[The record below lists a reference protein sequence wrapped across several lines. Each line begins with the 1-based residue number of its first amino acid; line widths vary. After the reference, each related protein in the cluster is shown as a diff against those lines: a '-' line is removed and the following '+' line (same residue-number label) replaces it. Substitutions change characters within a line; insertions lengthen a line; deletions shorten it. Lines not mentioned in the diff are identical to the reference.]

1 MEDGHSWLFTHCS
14 DAKEIYAR
22 SNWLFQQVGRSRSLC
37 QHQRQ
42 GRLQVHLEKHHVSVR
57 SSTSNRG
64 GQWATIWQYCLLNIL
79 LRVKNQE
86 PVFNIL
92 LFSKQWV
99 SEGKKQNP
107 IECTKEKVGRSK
119 KKVGR
124 WAVGSLIGLQNDIQT
139 TNKSYSF
146 HPCLWNGG
154 RYSNWNRHAYH
165 QNGHIRSKRWQWRT
179 HKTTGLGRWDA
190 RKCCYPDGFLPSEGD
205 RSLQQKK
212 HDQVFSNQ
220 EL

>member
-1 MEDGHSWLFTHCS
+1 MPASKIRMSPSSFG
-14 DAKEIYAR
+14 K
-22 SNWLFQQVGRSRSLC
+22 
-37 QHQRQ
+37 
-42 GRLQVHLEKHHVSVR
+42 KHRMSIW

-179 HKTTGLGRWDA
+179 RRAVGLGRWGT
-190 RKCCYPDGFLPSEGD
+190 RKHSYPDGFLSPESYCSLRKNGLAMCLSDRNPSPQK
-205 RSLQQKK
+205 SLRE
-212 HDQVFSNQ
+212 HGWSSGQ
-220 EL
+220 EVSD